1 MVILVWLGQVSE
13 GGRLDWLGKDRE
25 AIKKKH
31 YEILDIVQNS
41 ETPPP
46 RLVWTHKVWTL
57 SLGAD
62 PPPLTEVWTF

>member
-1 MVILVWLGQVSE
+1 MLSGTIRKRPLTGL
-13 GGRLDWLGKDRE
+13 RE
-25 AIKKKH
+25 AIKKKK

-41 ETPPP
+41 ETPLPP

-62 PPPLTEVWTF
+62 PPPPYRSLDILTLKV

>member
-1 MVILVWLGQVSE
+1 MLSGTIRKQPLTGL
-13 GGRLDWLGKDRE
+13 RE
-25 AIKKKH
+25 AIKKKK
-31 YEILDIVQNS
+31 YEILDMVQTP